1 MSDLERDAQNK
12 EDLADELDRVYLR
25 HMMHQYMQNY
35 GDRLLDEESQLPD
48 TPESHPSASQL
59 RRLKRGLRHE
69 AKKSNIPIRKIPC
82 KFVPL
87 VAVMIALLTVSVIT
101 AGAYKLNLFSFLR
114 IPSTSWT
121 EYGSQDTF
129 GQVFRFGYIPDGFVE
144 SAYEAN
150 EDVLQIYYVN
160 NADKNYF
167 FHVSIYRYSQRLFG
181 DSEDFDAIQPT
192 EVNGTSAEMIE
203 KDGIISIAWIDSQ
216 SGYSYMLS
224 STLDQNEVMKIAKN
238 ISSN

>member
-59 RRLKRGLRHE
+59 RRLKRGLRRE
-69 AKKSNIPIRKIPC
+69 AKKSNIPIRKIPR

-87 VAVMIALLTVSVIT
+87 VAVMIALLTISVIT

-144 SAYEAN
+144 SVHETN
-150 EDVLQIYYVN
+150 EDVVQIMYIDST
-160 NADKNYF
+160 DKSRYF
-167 FHVSIYRYSQRLFG
+167 TLFVYHNTQRLFSDTENMDFI
-181 DSEDFDAIQPT
+181 DSIEI
-192 EVNGTSAEMIE
+192 NGLPAEISG
-203 KDGIISIAWIDSQ
+203 KNGAISIAWIDTQ
-216 SGYSYMLS
+216 AGFTYLLT
-224 STLDQNEVMKIAKN
+224 STLDRNECIEIAEN
-238 ISSN
+238 ISI